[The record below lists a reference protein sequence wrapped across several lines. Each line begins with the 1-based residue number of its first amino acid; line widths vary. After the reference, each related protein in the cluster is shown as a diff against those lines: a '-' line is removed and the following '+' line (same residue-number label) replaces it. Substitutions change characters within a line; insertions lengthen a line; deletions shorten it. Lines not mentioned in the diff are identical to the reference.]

1 MSLVTRRREYASA
14 IAAPPTMKT
23 LPRTPWRVSSSPRAW
38 SARTMVARVKCCSG
52 TIEDLPR
59 KEHAMTEERRRSVG
73 QHVSVERRPR
83 CNEPPGFHEAAGR
96 VDPCWHGHAGL
107 LGEEL
112 SQAGEGGVE
121 TWITGGRRLSRQKDQ
136 LPRP

>member
-1 MSLVTRRREYASA
+1 
-14 IAAPPTMKT
+14 
-23 LPRTPWRVSSSPRAW
+23 
-38 SARTMVARVKCCSG
+38 
-52 TIEDLPR
+52 
-59 KEHAMTEERRRSVG
+59 MTEERRRSVG
-73 QHVSVERRPR
+73 QHVGVERRPR
-83 CNEPPGFHEAAGR
+83 CNEPPRFHEAAGR
-96 VDPCWHGHAGL
+96 VDPCRHGHAGL